1 MIKNTHPEEEI
12 CTYYGGDTYWE
23 HRKEIKVI

>member
-12 CTYYGGDTYWE
+12 CIYYSGNAYWG
-23 HRKEIKVI
+23 HIKEIKVI